1 MLMKLCIVVVCVLTA
16 LPCAA
21 AAPSYERDIT
31 PILRTYCSGCHNDR
45 EQEGEFSVETF
56 ASLRKGGAGSGD
68 PVVPGDAAASVM
80 IQRIH
85 SQDGDHMPPDDE
97 PQVPSAELA
106 LLTLP
111 AVRESPMPVEAKT
124 SKMTAMSARMPTTN
138 ISAAPRR
145 DDTARVP
152 AVPGFFGFGRRL
164 WLLIKLDMVTHFL
177 ISPCRSPDGAIS
189 SGRCA
194 GDRLI
199 NSRRNFRRVP
209 RGTMTSKGR

>member
-1 MLMKLCIVVVCVLTA
+1 MRSTIRGAGIGGSSRSRFHEKHRIVRFFLGKRSLRVLRFASCEAVMDRAGIGGSSRSLGRILAPATRLLPSRRRVVIGAVFIFA
-16 LPCAA
+16 LIASRGHA

-106 LLTLP
+106 VLM
-111 AVRESPMPVEAKT
+111 AWIGGGGAS
-124 SKMTAMSARMPTTN
+124 SAT
-138 ISAAPRR
+138 
-145 DDTARVP
+145 
-152 AVPGFFGFGRRL
+152 
-164 WLLIKLDMVTHFL
+164 
-177 ISPCRSPDGAIS
+177 
-189 SGRCA
+189 
-194 GDRLI
+194 
-199 NSRRNFRRVP
+199 
-209 RGTMTSKGR
+209 